1 MVMALEIAR
10 LLATG
15 QGRRLI
21 STLQRL
27 VQSQGLPIEQVIRE
41 SVEHMERMESLA
53 KRTGK
58 PIKQVADDSLSLYE
72 EALKNDNASGHPRR

>member
-72 EALKNDNASGHPRR
+72 EALKNEAG

>member
-15 QGRRLI
+15 EGRRLI

-27 VQSQGLPIEQVIRE
+27 VQSQGLPLDQVIRE
-41 SVEHMERMESLA
+41 SVEHMERLESLA

-58 PIKQVADDSLSLYE
+58 TIKQVADDSLDLYE
-72 EALKNDNASGHPRR
+72 RSTIGEKSV

>member
-1 MVMALEIAR
+1 MMTALEIAR

-15 QGRRLI
+15 EGRRLI

-27 VQSQGLPIEQVIRE
+27 VQSQGLPLEQVIRE
-41 SVEHMERMESLA
+41 SVEHMERLESLA

-58 PIKQVADDSLSLYE
+58 PIKQVADDSLNLYE
-72 EALKNDNASGHPRR
+72 KKEG

>member
-15 QGRRLI
+15 EGRRLI

-41 SVEHMERMESLA
+41 SIEHMERMESLA

-58 PIKQVADDSLSLYE
+58 QIKQVADDSLDLYE
-72 EALKNDNASGHPRR
+72 KKEG